1 MFFKNYTIKQWERD
15 PEELSPE
22 VAKRIPIRTNRD
34 DRYFSD
40 KYQGIPKHGY
50 TKMVENMLNHEN
62 IAILTGVDYFEVR
75 DLFKSELTVY
85 TGELDRFFDYVYGKL
100 EYRSLRLELKTY
112 DKEYYQPVAVVNYP
126 NDYDWTRI
134 TEYKHFLNEKSEKTT
149 VCFEY
154 PLASGEPYYIVM
166 TQDNMEKREKYMKEV
181 KKLEESGEYIFVG
194 RLAEYKYYNMD
205 QVIEV
210 SKEKVSKWLKE

>member
-1 MFFKNYTIKQWERD
+1 
-15 PEELSPE
+15 
-22 VAKRIPIRTNRD
+22 
-34 DRYFSD
+34 
-40 KYQGIPKHGY
+40 
-50 TKMVENMLNHEN
+50 
-62 IAILTGVDYFEVR
+62 
-75 DLFKSELTVY
+75 
-85 TGELDRFFDYVYGKL
+85 
-100 EYRSLRLELKTY
+100 LKTY

-181 KKLEESGEYIFVG
+181 EKLEESGEYIFVG